1 MGLSIVIGAN
11 RGIGLELCRQLKGRG
26 LDVLGVCRKSSA
38 ELEHLGVRV
47 EAGVDVT
54 DPAGVQ
60 RLAHKVAPGSVDL
73 LIHNAGVLQRH
84 RLDEGVLESVR
95 SQFEINT
102 LGPIRVVAAMLHGLH
117 PGSKVAL
124 VTSRMGSITDNT
136 SGGHYGYRISKAALN
151 MAGVTLA
158 HDLAKKSIALVLLHP
173 GYVRTEMTG
182 GQGEVEPSAA
192 AAGMLARID
201 ELTLATT
208 GSFMHANGARLPW

>member
-54 DPAGVQ
+54 DAAAVQ

-95 SQFEINT
+95 GQFEINT

-117 PGSKVAL
+117 AGSKVAL
-124 VTSRMGSITDNT
+124 VTSRMGSIADNT

-182 GQGEVEPSAA
+182 GNGEVEPSAA

-201 ELTLATT
+201 ELSLATT
-208 GSFMHANGARLPW
+208 GSFMHANGTRLPW